1 MSTTATTS
9 SWPWALGPGPLLH
22 SQQQTHSPR
31 STSLPFSEG
40 TSCPPSI
47 LTCEAPQALNLL
59 SPPVVKSTVAGSSLH
74 RLLLGGR
81 LWWRVTAGAFPPDSW
96 TSLFLV
102 YPSLRL
108 DFSNPQ
114 LTPTMCKIN
123 SPLSSDDVVRFKGIG
138 IHGKEGA

>member
-9 SWPWALGPGPLLH
+9 SWPWALGPSCTPSDRPTLRGALP
-22 SQQQTHSPR
+22 SPFQKEHPVLR
-31 STSLPFSEG
+31 SF
-40 TSCPPSI
+40 
-47 LTCEAPQALNLL
+47 LTREAPQALNLL
-59 SPPVVKSTVAGSSLH
+59 NPPVVKSTVAGSSLH

-81 LWWRVTAGAFPPDSW
+81 LWRRVTAGAFPPDSW

-102 YPSLRL
+102 HPSLRL